1 MKICPLC
8 EKEFGDQ
15 ISVCPD
21 DGADVMPLIADPLI
35 GSIIEDR
42 YRITDVIGV
51 GSMGVVYRA
60 VQEAVSREV
69 AIKILPRELA
79 SNRQAV
85 KRFHHEAKAAS
96 RLNHPHIITVY
107 DFGIAAGGEPFIAME
122 LLDGIT
128 MNRYLV
134 ERKRL
139 ELFEALPIIQQMCDA
154 IGEAHTQGL
163 IHRDIKPANIAL
175 VERGG
180 RKNHVII
187 LDFGIAKG
195 TERIND
201 PDSTAPGVVFG
212 SPVYMSPERF
222 LGQSGDVRSDIYSLG
237 VVIFQMLSGAVPFK
251 STDLINLIS
260 SHVIAT
266 PPTVSSIT
274 SEATIPAAMEQVLQ
288 RALSKSPGD
297 RPQSMREFWED
308 IHRACK
314 PWAPSSNTVPE
325 SGVRH
330 LDPADNAATHDVF
343 KRLEGLLSDSPVA
356 AMAAGSAGRSQ
367 APEPAAEGSDAVATA
382 SAPNSARASSGDAP
396 AAAQESSGVPASAAQ
411 AASSG
416 AAAAEEETAAG
427 TKPSLAAGA
436 APLRPR
442 RSEKPTSGQPQLA
455 GSAPGAPV
463 QVGTA
468 ESNAP
473 QQAGPAA
480 VPAADRGPAM
490 VPGWALASRGT
501 RGQGAGSAGVREPGS
516 SSGKKL
522 ESGKRSGGTRLP
534 SQYKNNAEQDTTPSG
549 RFSAPSFASGSADSA
564 SSHGVLISLLVIGVL
579 LAGAAIWGIFVTQPQ
594 PSPEYVQSLLYEGKL
609 DDAGHVLA
617 LLRND
622 RRGDDGEA
630 MDQLSMSL
638 AREYVRINRLP
649 AAIQSLQQI
658 PPDSSQYETAQVLIK
673 KYRDKLGI

>member
-8 EKEFGDQ
+8 EKEFGDEIQ
-15 ISVCPD
+15 TCPD
-21 DGADVMPLIADPLI
+21 DYADLMPLITDPLI
-35 GSIIEDR
+35 GSVIEDR
-42 YRITDVIGV
+42 YRITEVIGV

-69 AIKILPRELA
+69 AIKVLPKELA

-107 DFGIAAGGEPFIAME
+107 DFGIAAGGQPFIAME

-128 MNRYLV
+128 MDRYLV

-139 ELFEALPIIQQMCDA
+139 ELFEALPIVQQMCEA
-154 IGEAHTQGL
+154 IGEAHNQGL

-195 TERIND
+195 TERLND

-222 LGQSGDVRSDIYSLG
+222 LGQSGDVRSDVYSLA

-260 SHVIAT
+260 SHVIAA

-288 RALSKSPGD
+288 RALSKSPND
-297 RPQSMREFWED
+297 RPQAMQEFWEE

-314 PWAPSSNTVPE
+314 PRAGTPNMVQEGIRP
-325 SGVRH
+325 
-330 LDPADNAATHDVF
+330 LDPTGNASTHDVF
-343 KRLEGLLSDSPVA
+343 KRLEGLLSDAPTSPEAMQA
-356 AMAAGSAGRSQ
+356 AI
-367 APEPAAEGSDAVATA
+367 AEEVATA
-382 SAPNSARASSGDAP
+382 SGAGQGALPATAAADSTSTPANMVGAPGNSVGPPMSAPNNASNDRPFATAPAPASSATENTLSAATNSATSGPQSGNTASGAPGIPQSPKDATGGSGPPRPYRNAAEATKPALVTGAQGVPQQSTAP
-396 AAAQESSGVPASAAQ
+396 AAPAPDPSVSPGPSPSAMRVLGT
-411 AASSG
+411 SG
-416 AAAAEEETAAG
+416 AQR
-427 TKPSLAAGA
+427 
-436 APLRPR
+436 PLPR
-442 RSEKPTSGQPQLA
+442 NFKDNS
-455 GSAPGAPV
+455 
-463 QVGTA
+463 
-468 ESNAP
+468 
-473 QQAGPAA
+473 
-480 VPAADRGPAM
+480 DYD
-490 VPGWALASRGT
+490 
-501 RGQGAGSAGVREPGS
+501 S
-516 SSGKKL
+516 S
-522 ESGKRSGGTRLP
+522 
-534 SQYKNNAEQDTTPSG
+534 PSG
-549 RFSAPSFASGSADSA
+549 RFASPKFTSDKSNDSA
-564 SSHGVLISLLVIGVL
+564 SSHGVLVTLLVLGVI
-579 LAGAAIWGIFVTQPQ
+579 LAGAGIMGIFMTHPQ
-594 PSPEYVQSLLYEGKL
+594 SSPKYVQSLLAEGKL

-617 LLRND
+617 LMRTEKNRPD
-622 RRGDDGEA
+622 AEA

-638 AREYVRINRLP
+638 AREYVRVNRLP

-658 PPDSSQYETAQVLIK
+658 PPRSTQYDAAQSLIK
-673 KYRDKLGI
+673 TYRDKLGI